1 MDDNKLSFSV
11 DKDLI
16 AYAIQSQLSE
26 AASNKNELIVG
37 IVQKVLNSKV
47 NYDGRFTR
55 GYNGEYSFFEY
66 ELQRKLQDITSNTI
80 KDVLEKNS
88 STIKKLIEKEIMS
101 KLHEIAVYLVDTITE
116 PNPRS
121 IRVKVEINK

>member
-55 GYNGEYSFFEY
+55 GYNSEYSFFEY

-88 STIKKLIEKEIMS
+88 STLKKLIEKEIMS
-101 KLHEIAVYLVDTITE
+101 KLNKIAAYLVDTITE

>member
-37 IVQKVLNSKV
+37 IVQKVLNTKID
-47 NYDGRFTR
+47 YDGRFTR
-55 GYNGEYSFFEY
+55 CYDGSTFFER

-101 KLHEIAVYLVDTITE
+101 KLHEIAAYLVDTITE

>member
-37 IVQKVLNSKV
+37 IVQKVLNSKI

-55 GYNGEYSFFEY
+55 GYDGEHSFFEY

-80 KDVLEKNS
+80 KDVIEKNS
-88 STIKKLIEKEIMS
+88 STLKKLIEKEIMS
-101 KLHEIAVYLVDTITE
+101 KLHEIAAYLVDTITE